1 MVFKPFIY
9 IVLKLDIAHVLL
21 DFEAGST
28 SYFLDCGHV
37 GWPHL
42 RNNAIDFYYR
52 LYYVMLY
59 LSNKTFKY
67 NTLIMY
73 VKLVFC
79 VFLPILL
86 PLCASTCHVSDA
98 EHYIPPPF

>member
-1 MVFKPFIY
+1 MCLPM
-9 IVLKLDIAHVLL
+9 
-21 DFEAGST
+21 
-28 SYFLDCGHV
+28 SYTIIDRCINILADCTG
-37 GWPHL
+37 
-42 RNNAIDFYYR
+42 
-52 LYYVMLY
+52 YYVMLY

-67 NTLIMY
+67 NTLIIY